1 MANMG
6 GVTMWGNRLKILI
19 FTRRAGLRESL
30 QGVSAGESCL
40 IEFLP
45 EQKAVSEQACAEAD
59 IVLLDL
65 ELEEIPLSVRS
76 YCKSAATQMILLDPS
91 GLGAELDESGLLAV
105 LDGIWQPPF
114 TEKRLAF
121 YFQQTVR
128 RACAQ
133 QKLWRMEHLL
143 DALIDSVPDLI
154 WFKDTR
160 GAHLKVNDGFCQMV
174 HKTKQQCE
182 GCSHYYIW
190 DIDPE
195 EYQKGEFVCMESEEQ
210 VMQEKKTCVF
220 DEKIKGLD
228 GHMMQFRT
236 YKSPIFDFDGTL
248 LGTMG
253 VAHDVTDWKNKSAE
267 LNVMLN
273 TLREPAMVI
282 GAAGNIFTVNQCFC
296 EFFQKEK
303 AEFLGLP
310 YAVWKTETLHSSVRV
325 QPGEKMC
332 IAYKSSR
339 GKFILEFMEE
349 PIFDVFHQKLG
360 YFCIFRDITEHEN
373 HRKLQENYKRQL
385 ETDVRLKTRTIHDIQ
400 KQIYIGFAD
409 LLTSRDHLTG
419 DHIRNTSLFVDI
431 LLEELKREDR
441 LPEMR
446 DEIFCEAV
454 SRSVPLHD
462 IGKLGVPDAVLYKQ
476 GKYTAEEYSI
486 MRQHALKGKQII
498 DKTLAHIETFKFYR
512 TASDMAVS
520 HHERWDGQG
529 YPRGL
534 RGRDIPLAGR
544 IMAVAD
550 VFDALIS
557 KRTYNATLSIDQAY
571 VVIKANAG
579 TQFDPEI
586 AAAFIIARP
595 KIEQAVKK
603 TIYRM

>member
-19 FTRRAGLRESL
+19 FTRRAGFRESL

-65 ELEEIPLSVRS
+65 GLEEIPLSVRS
-76 YCKSAATQMILLDPS
+76 YCKSAATQLVLLDPS

-182 GCSHYYIW
+182 GRSHYYIW

-282 GAAGNIFTVNQCFC
+282 A
-296 EFFQKEK
+296 
-303 AEFLGLP
+303 LP
-310 YAVWKTETLHSSVRV
+310 A
-325 QPGEKMC
+325 
-332 IAYKSSR
+332 ISSR
-339 GKFILEFMEE
+339 SISASASSFRRKRPNFWGFLMLSGKRRPCTAVSGCSREKKCALRISL
-349 PIFDVFHQKLG
+349 LG
-360 YFCIFRDITEHEN
+360 ESLSWN
-373 HRKLQENYKRQL
+373 LWK
-385 ETDVRLKTRTIHDIQ
+385 
-400 KQIYIGFAD
+400 
-409 LLTSRDHLTG
+409 
-419 DHIRNTSLFVDI
+419 SLFLMCSIKNLDTFVFSGI
-431 LLEELKREDR
+431 SLS
-441 LPEMR
+441 MR
-446 DEIFCEAV
+446 IIV
-454 SRSVPLHD
+454 SCRRTTS
-462 IGKLGVPDAVLYKQ
+462 GSWKQ
-476 GKYTAEEYSI
+476 MSG
-486 MRQHALKGKQII
+486 
-498 DKTLAHIETFKFYR
+498 
-512 TASDMAVS
+512 
-520 HHERWDGQG
+520 
-529 YPRGL
+529 
-534 RGRDIPLAGR
+534 
-544 IMAVAD
+544 
-550 VFDALIS
+550 
-557 KRTYNATLSIDQAY
+557 
-571 VVIKANAG
+571 
-579 TQFDPEI
+579 
-586 AAAFIIARP
+586 
-595 KIEQAVKK
+595 
-603 TIYRM
+603 